1 VERARATWTDE
12 RLDDLSRR
20 VEDGFRRLDEDIR
33 ALRAEVSS
41 RFDAQDARID
51 GRFDTLQRTMIQ
63 VGGGIIATMIVGF
76 ISLIA
81 TQL

>member
-1 VERARATWTDE
+1 MRVERSRETWTDE

-20 VEDGFRRLDEDIR
+20 MDDGFRRVDADIR
-33 ALRAEVSS
+33 SLRAEVSA

-51 GRFDTLQRTMIQ
+51 GRFDSLQRTMIQ

-76 ISLIA
+76 ISVLA
-81 TQL
+81 S